1 MFSAESHRNP
11 WLRSS
16 ALQEVCQP
24 HAGSAL
30 ALRRGRLAALTCEAC
45 LRVLRTLL
53 PSQTMVTFLSLPAA
67 ASGVSAASLWVH
79 VDVSGLHPPTRCPQT
94 FFFFCTCPEVT
105 STVPFP
111 GTCHLAASFPS
122 FLADFTV
129 SVFLPSLCPY
139 PADPSVP
146 VYTQHLPSWALDVC
160 SLPTSPFHLP
170 AHHHLDLL
178 HLKGRSDSSCHIS
191 P

>member
-1 MFSAESHRNP
+1 MPEGPEDPATLPDYGHFPLAPSSSVWGERCVPMGPRGCFWTSPSHP
-11 WLRSS
+11 
-16 ALQEVCQP
+16 
-24 HAGSAL
+24 
-30 ALRRGRLAALTCEAC
+30 
-45 LRVLRTLL
+45 
-53 PSQTMVTFLSLPAA
+53 LSPN
-67 ASGVSAASLWVH
+67 
-79 VDVSGLHPPTRCPQT
+79 

-160 SLPTSPFHLP
+160 SLPTSPFRLP